1 MNIDIYAA
9 CLLMMLLT
17 NLIFI
22 CIIIFVLIKL
32 NTSIENKVE
41 LENVKFN
48 LSFEPKDSD
57 FQLLDNL
64 IQEKISEY
72 RVLKLEN
79 MDKLYINEKIQEQIF
94 EYVLRK
100 VMYQLSPI
108 YIQKLSYIYNTDR
121 LDDIITQKIN
131 LHILEYTI
139 EINGNIRT

>member
-9 CLLMMLLT
+9 CLLMILFT
-17 NLIFI
+17 NLLFI
-22 CIIIFVLIKL
+22 GIIIFVLVKL

-48 LSFEPKDSD
+48 LSFEPKDND

-72 RVLKLEN
+72 RVLKLESVE
-79 MDKLYINEKIQEQIF
+79 KLYINEKIQEEIF

-108 YIQKLSYIYNTDR
+108 YMQKLSYIYNTDR